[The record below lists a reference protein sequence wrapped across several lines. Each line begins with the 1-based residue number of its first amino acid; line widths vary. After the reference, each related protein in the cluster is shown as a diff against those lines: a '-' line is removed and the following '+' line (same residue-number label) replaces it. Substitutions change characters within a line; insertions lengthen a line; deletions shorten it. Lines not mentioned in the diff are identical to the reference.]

1 MSESFAFIDI
11 IFFAMVA
18 AFIAFRLRSVL
29 GRRTGTERRRA
40 NPFLTGEQKKA
51 EAQAADNVV
60 KLPDRHA
67 SHQGEEAG
75 FGGIADAG
83 LKRGLTDIRLADPH
97 FDLDAFLQG
106 ARAAFG
112 MIIEA
117 FANGDRATLRPL
129 LADPVYNS
137 FAGAIDAREAA
148 GERLTTEIV
157 SMRSAEVAEAGMD
170 GPLAKLTVR
179 FVTEQIN
186 ATRDAE
192 GTVVDGDASQIAEL
206 VDLWTFARDT
216 RTDDPNWQLVET
228 RTPD

>member
-29 GRRTGTERRRA
+29 GRRTGNERRRT

-51 EAQAADNVV
+51 EAQGADNVV
-60 KLPDRHA
+60 KLPDRNA
-67 SHQGEEAG
+67 SQQGEDNG
-75 FGGIADAG
+75 FADIGDAD

-97 FDLDAFLQG
+97 FDLDSFLQG

-117 FANGDRATLRPL
+117 FANGDRAALRPL
-129 LADPVYNS
+129 LADSVYNS

-157 SMRSAEVAEAGMD
+157 SMRSAELAEAGMD
-170 GPLAKLTVR
+170 GPYAKLTVR

-192 GTVVDGDASQIAEL
+192 GNVVDGDASQIAEL

>member
-29 GRRTGTERRRA
+29 GRRTGSERRRT
-40 NPFLTGEQKKA
+40 NPFLTAEQKKA
-51 EAQAADNVV
+51 EQQGTDNVV
-60 KLPDRHA
+60 RLPDRLA
-67 SHQGEEAG
+67 SQPGEEAD
-75 FGGIADAG
+75 FGAVRDAG
-83 LKRGLTDIRLADPH
+83 LKRGLTEIRLADPH
-97 FDLDAFLQG
+97 FDLDGFLQG

-112 MIIEA
+112 MIIDA
-117 FANGDRATLRPL
+117 FASGDKQTLRPL
-129 LADPVYNS
+129 LADAVYGS
-137 FAGAIDAREAA
+137 FAAAIDAREAA

-157 SMRSAEVAEAGMD
+157 SMRSCEVADAAMD
-170 GPLAKLTVR
+170 GPFAKLTVR
-179 FVTEQIN
+179 FVSEQIN

-192 GTVVDGDASQIAEL
+192 GNVVDGDASQIAEV

-216 RTDDPNWQLVET
+216 RDDDPNWQLVET

>member
-29 GRRTGTERRRA
+29 GRRTGNERRRT
-40 NPFLTGEQKKA
+40 NPYLSAEKKR
-51 EAQAADNVV
+51 EGQTADNVV
-60 KLPDRHA
+60 KLPERHV
-67 SHQGEEAG
+67 SREDEEPV
-75 FGGIADAG
+75 FADIKDAK
-83 LKRGLTDIRLADPH
+83 LKQGLTEIRLADPH
-97 FDLDAFLQG
+97 FDLDDFVAG

-112 MIIEA
+112 MVLDA
-117 FANGDRATLRPL
+117 FANGDKAALRPL
-129 LADPVYNS
+129 LADPVYEGFS
-137 FAGAIDAREAA
+137 AAIDQREAA
-148 GERLTTEIV
+148 GEKLTTEIV
-157 SMRSAEVAEAGMD
+157 TMRASEVAEAGMH
-170 GPLAKLTVR
+170 GPFAKLTVK

-192 GTVVDGDASQIAEL
+192 GNVVDGDASQIAEL

>member
-29 GRRTGTERRRA
+29 GRRTGNERRRT
-40 NPFLTGEQKKA
+40 NPILTGGKKA
-51 EAQAADNVV
+51 EAQAGDNVV
-60 KLPDRHA
+60 KLPDRHPSTGA
-67 SHQGEEAG
+67 EEPL
-75 FGGIADAG
+75 FADIEDAD
-83 LKRGLTDIRLADPH
+83 LKQGLTAIRLADPH
-97 FDLDAFLQG
+97 FDLEGFLEG

-112 MIIEA
+112 MIIES
-117 FANGDRATLRPL
+117 FASGDKATLRPL
-129 LADPVYNS
+129 LADAVYNS
-137 FAGAIDAREAA
+137 FAGAIDGRETA
-148 GERLTTEIV
+148 GEKLTTEIV
-157 SMRSAEVAEAGMD
+157 TMRSAELAEAGMD
-170 GPLAKLTVR
+170 GPQSRLTVR

-192 GTVVDGDASQIAEL
+192 DNVVDGDASEIAEV

-216 RTDDPNWQLVET
+216 RTDDPNWQLIET

>member
-29 GRRTGTERRRA
+29 GRRTGSERRRT
-40 NPFLTGEQKKA
+40 NPFLTGEKKA
-51 EAQAADNVV
+51 EAQAGDNVV
-60 KLPDRHA
+60 KLPERQPHTGADDRVFA
-67 SHQGEEAG
+67 E
-75 FGGIADAG
+75 ITDDR
-83 LKRGLTDIRLADPH
+83 LKQGLTAIRLADPH
-97 FDLDAFLQG
+97 FDLDGFLQG

-117 FANGDRATLRPL
+117 FTNGDKATLRPL

-137 FAGAIDAREAA
+137 FAGAIDARDAA
-148 GERLTTEIV
+148 GEKLTTEIV
-157 SMRSAEVAEAGMD
+157 SMRATEVAEAEMD
-170 GPLAKLTVR
+170 GPDARLTVR

-192 GTVVDGDASQIAEL
+192 GNVVVGDASEIAEV
-206 VDLWTFARDT
+206 VDLWTFSRDT

>member
-29 GRRTGTERRRA
+29 GRRTGNERRRT
-40 NPFLTGEQKKA
+40 NPFLTAEQKKQ
-51 EAQAADNVV
+51 EAGGDNVV

-67 SHQGEEAG
+67 NQDDAEPV
-75 FGGIADAG
+75 FADIKDG
-83 LKRGLTDIRLADPH
+83 TLKKGLTDIRLADPH
-97 FDLDAFLQG
+97 FDLDGFLEG
-106 ARAAFG
+106 AKAAFG
-112 MIIEA
+112 MVLDA
-117 FANGDRATLRPL
+117 FANGDKATLRPL
-129 LADPVYNS
+129 LADPVYDS
-137 FAGAIDAREAA
+137 FSAAIDQREAA

-157 SMRSAEVAEAGMD
+157 GMRTAEVAEAGMD
-170 GPLAKLTVR
+170 GPYAKLTVR

-192 GTVVDGDASQIAEL
+192 GNVVDGDASQIAEL
-206 VDLWTFARDT
+206 TDLWTFARDT

>member
-29 GRRTGTERRRA
+29 GRRTGNERRRS
-40 NPFLTGEQKKA
+40 NPMLTPEQQRG
-51 EAQAADNVV
+51 EAQNGDNVV
-60 KLPDRHA
+60 KLPDRHQ
-67 SHQGEEAG
+67 SQGEEEPT
-75 FGGIADAG
+75 FADIGDDKVKKGVTAV
-83 LKRGLTDIRLADPH
+83 RLADPH
-97 FDLDAFLQG
+97 FDLDGFLAG

-117 FANGDRATLRPL
+117 FAKGDKQTLRPL
-129 LADPVYNS
+129 LADPVYAS
-137 FAGAIDAREAA
+137 FSAAIDAREAA
-148 GERLTTEIV
+148 GETLTTEIV
-157 SMRSAEVAEAGMD
+157 SMRSSDIAEAGMD
-170 GPLAKLTVR
+170 GPYARLTVR

-186 ATRDAE
+186 ATRDAQ
-192 GTVVDGDASQIAEL
+192 GNVIDGDASHVAEV
-206 VDLWTFARDT
+206 VDLWTFSRDT

>member
-29 GRRTGTERRRA
+29 GRRTGTERRRT
-40 NPFLTGEQKKA
+40 NPFLTGEQKKVV
-51 EAQAADNVV
+51 AQAGDNVV

-67 SHQGEEAG
+67 SQQDDEAA
-75 FGGIADAG
+75 FGDIQDVG
-83 LKRGLTDIRLADPH
+83 LKKGLTEIRLVDPH
-97 FDLDAFLQG
+97 FDLDGFLQG
-106 ARAAFG
+106 ARGAFG
-112 MIIEA
+112 MIIDA
-117 FANGDRATLRPL
+117 FANGDKQTLRLL
-129 LADPVYNS
+129 LADAVYGS
-137 FAGAIDAREAA
+137 FASAIDGREAS

-157 SMRSAEVAEAGMD
+157 SMRTCEIAEAAMD
-170 GPLAKLTVR
+170 GPYAKLTVR

-192 GTVVDGDASQIAEL
+192 GTVVDGDASQIAEV

-228 RTPD
+228 RTPG

>member
-29 GRRTGTERRRA
+29 GRRTGSERRRT

-51 EAQAADNVV
+51 DAQSGDNVV

-67 SHQGEEAG
+67 SQHGEEAG
-75 FGGIADAG
+75 FGDIQDAG
-83 LKRGLTDIRLADPH
+83 LKKGLTEIRLADPH
-97 FDLDAFLQG
+97 FDLDGFLQG
-106 ARAAFG
+106 AQAAFG
-112 MIIEA
+112 MIIDA
-117 FANGDRATLRPL
+117 FANGDKQTLRPL
-129 LADPVYNS
+129 LADSVYGS
-137 FAGAIDAREAA
+137 FAAAIDGREAA

-157 SMRSAEVAEAGMD
+157 SMRSCEIADAMMD
-170 GPLAKLTVR
+170 GPYAKLTVR

-192 GTVVDGDASQIAEL
+192 GTVVDGDASQIAE
-206 VDLWTFARDT
+206 VIDLWTFARDT

-228 RTPD
+228 RTAE

>member
-29 GRRTGTERRRA
+29 GRRTGSERRRT
-40 NPFLTGEQKKA
+40 NPFLTGGQKKT
-51 EAQAADNVV
+51 EAQAGDNVV
-60 KLPDRHA
+60 KLPDRQ
-67 SHQGEEAG
+67 SGTDVEEPLFAG
-75 FGGIADAG
+75 IEDAD
-83 LKRGLTDIRLADPH
+83 LKQGLTAIRLADPH
-97 FDLDAFLQG
+97 FDLDGFLEG
-106 ARAAFG
+106 GRAAFG
-112 MIIEA
+112 MIIES
-117 FANGDRATLRPL
+117 FANGDKATLRPL
-129 LADPVYNS
+129 LADAVYNS
-137 FAGAIDAREAA
+137 FAGAIDGREAA
-148 GERLTTEIV
+148 GEKLTTEIV
-157 SMRSAEVAEAGMD
+157 TMRSAELAEAGMD
-170 GPLAKLTVR
+170 GPQARLTVR

-192 GTVVDGDASQIAEL
+192 DNVVDGDASEIAEV

>member
-29 GRRTGTERRRA
+29 GRRTGNERRRT
-40 NPFLTGEQKKA
+40 NPILTGGKKA
-51 EAQAADNVV
+51 EAQAGDNVV
-60 KLPDRHA
+60 KLPDRHPSTGA
-67 SHQGEEAG
+67 EEPL
-75 FGGIADAG
+75 FADIEDAD
-83 LKRGLTDIRLADPH
+83 LKQGLTAIRLADPH
-97 FDLDAFLQG
+97 FDLEGFLEG

-112 MIIEA
+112 MIIES
-117 FANGDRATLRPL
+117 FASGDKATLRPL
-129 LADPVYNS
+129 LADAVYNS
-137 FAGAIDAREAA
+137 FAGAIDGRETA
-148 GERLTTEIV
+148 GEKLTTEIV
-157 SMRSAEVAEAGMD
+157 TMRSAELAEAGMD
-170 GPLAKLTVR
+170 GPQSRLTVR

-192 GTVVDGDASQIAEL
+192 ENVVDGDASEIAEV

-216 RTDDPNWQLVET
+216 RTDDPNWQLIET

>member
-29 GRRTGTERRRA
+29 GRRTGNERRRT
-40 NPFLTGEQKKA
+40 NPFLTAEQKKQ
-51 EAQAADNVV
+51 EAGADNVV

-67 SHQGEEAG
+67 NQDDAAPV
-75 FGGIADAG
+75 FADIKDG
-83 LKRGLTDIRLADPH
+83 TLKNGLTDIRLADPH
-97 FDLDAFLQG
+97 FDLDGFLEG
-106 ARAAFG
+106 AKAAFG
-112 MIIEA
+112 MVLDA
-117 FANGDRATLRPL
+117 FANGDKGTLRPL
-129 LADPVYNS
+129 LADAVYDS
-137 FAGAIDAREAA
+137 FSSAIDQREAA

-157 SMRSAEVAEAGMD
+157 SMRAAEVAEAHMD
-170 GPLAKLTVR
+170 GPYAKLTVR

-192 GTVVDGDASQIAEL
+192 GNVVDGDASQIAEL
-206 VDLWTFARDT
+206 TDLWTFARDT

>member
-29 GRRTGTERRRA
+29 GRRTGNERRRP
-40 NPFLTGEQKKA
+40 NPMLSPERQRGET
-51 EAQAADNVV
+51 QAGDNVV
-60 KLPDRHA
+60 KLPDRNKSQDA
-67 SHQGEEAG
+67 EEPTFANIGDETVKQGVTE
-75 FGGIADAG
+75 
-83 LKRGLTDIRLADPH
+83 IRLADPH
-97 FDLDAFLQG
+97 FDLDGFLAG

-117 FANGDRATLRPL
+117 FAKGDKQTLRPL
-129 LADPVYNS
+129 LADPVFAS
-137 FAGAIDAREAA
+137 FSTAIDARETA
-148 GERLTTEIV
+148 GETLTTEIV
-157 SMRSAEVAEAGMD
+157 SMRSSDIAEAGMD
-170 GPLAKLTVR
+170 GPYAKLAVR

-192 GTVVDGDASQIAEL
+192 GNVVDGDINHAAEV

>member
-29 GRRTGTERRRA
+29 GRRTGNERRRT

-51 EAQAADNVV
+51 EAQATDNVV

-67 SHQGEEAG
+67 SQQGEEPA
-75 FGGIADAG
+75 FGDIKDAG

-97 FDLDAFLQG
+97 FDLDGFLQG

-112 MIIEA
+112 MIIDA
-117 FANGDRATLRPL
+117 FASGDKQTLRPL
-129 LADPVYNS
+129 LADAVYGS
-137 FAGAIDAREAA
+137 FAAAIDAREAA
-148 GERLTTEIV
+148 GEKLTTEIV
-157 SMRSAEVAEAGMD
+157 SMQGCEVAEAVMD
-170 GPLAKLTVR
+170 GPYAKLTIR
-179 FVTEQIN
+179 FRTEQIN
-186 ATRDAE
+186 AIRDAE
-192 GTVVDGDASQIAEL
+192 GTVVDGDPAQIAEV

-228 RTPD
+228 RTPE

>member
-29 GRRTGTERRRA
+29 GRRTGNERRRT
-40 NPFLTGEQKKA
+40 NPFLTAEQKKQ
-51 EAQAADNVV
+51 EASGDNVV

-67 SHQGEEAG
+67 NQDDAEPV
-75 FGGIADAG
+75 FADIKDG
-83 LKRGLTDIRLADPH
+83 TLKKGLTDIRLADPH
-97 FDLDAFLQG
+97 FDLDGFLEG
-106 ARAAFG
+106 AKAAFG
-112 MIIEA
+112 MVLDA
-117 FANGDRATLRPL
+117 FANGDKATLRPL
-129 LADPVYNS
+129 LADAVYDS
-137 FAGAIDAREAA
+137 FSAAIDQRETA

-157 SMRSAEVAEAGMD
+157 SMRAAEVAEAVMD
-170 GPLAKLTVR
+170 GPYAKLTVR

-192 GTVVDGDASQIAEL
+192 DNVVDGDASQIAEL
-206 VDLWTFARDT
+206 IDLWTFARDT

>member
-29 GRRTGTERRRA
+29 GRRTGNERRRT
-40 NPFLTGEQKKA
+40 NPFLTGPEKKA
-51 EAQAADNVV
+51 DAQTSDNVV
-60 KLPDRHA
+60 KLPERHA
-67 SHQGEEAG
+67 SQQAEESG
-75 FGGIADAG
+75 FGAIKDAG

-97 FDLDAFLQG
+97 FDLDGFLQG

-112 MIIEA
+112 MIIEG
-117 FANGDRATLRPL
+117 FASGDKATLRPL
-129 LADPVYNS
+129 LADAVYGS
-137 FAGAIDAREAA
+137 FAAAIDAREAA

-157 SMRSAEVAEAGMD
+157 SMRECQVAEAGMD
-170 GPLAKLTVR
+170 GPYAKLTVR

-192 GTVVDGDASQIAEL
+192 GIVVDGDASQIAEV

-228 RTPD
+228 RTPE

>member
-29 GRRTGTERRRA
+29 GRRTGNERRRT
-40 NPFLTGEQKKA
+40 NPILTGGKKA
-51 EAQAADNVV
+51 EAHAGDNVV
-60 KLPDRHA
+60 KLPDRHSSTGA
-67 SHQGEEAG
+67 EEPL
-75 FGGIADAG
+75 FADIEDAD
-83 LKRGLTDIRLADPH
+83 LKQGLTAIRLADPH
-97 FDLDAFLQG
+97 FDLEGFLEG

-112 MIIEA
+112 MIIES
-117 FANGDRATLRPL
+117 FASGDKATLRPL
-129 LADPVYNS
+129 LADAVYNS
-137 FAGAIDAREAA
+137 FAGAIDGRETA
-148 GERLTTEIV
+148 GEKLTTEIV
-157 SMRSAEVAEAGMD
+157 TMRSAELAEAGMD
-170 GPLAKLTVR
+170 GPQSRLTVR

-192 GTVVDGDASQIAEL
+192 ENVVDGDASEIAEV

-216 RTDDPNWQLVET
+216 RTDDPNWQLIET

>member
-29 GRRTGTERRRA
+29 GRRTGNERRRT
-40 NPFLTGEQKKA
+40 NPFLTAEQKKQ
-51 EAQAADNVV
+51 EAGSDNVV

-67 SHQGEEAG
+67 NQDDAEPV
-75 FGGIADAG
+75 FADIKDG
-83 LKRGLTDIRLADPH
+83 TLKKGLTDIRLADPH
-97 FDLDAFLQG
+97 FDFDGFLEG
-106 ARAAFG
+106 AKAAFG
-112 MIIEA
+112 MVLDA
-117 FANGDRATLRPL
+117 FANGDKATLRPL
-129 LADPVYNS
+129 LADAVYDS
-137 FAGAIDAREAA
+137 FSAAIDQRETA

-157 SMRSAEVAEAGMD
+157 SMRAAEVAEAVMD
-170 GPLAKLTVR
+170 GPYAKLTVR

-192 GTVVDGDASQIAEL
+192 DNVVDGDASQIAEL
-206 VDLWTFARDT
+206 TDLWTFARDT

>member
-29 GRRTGTERRRA
+29 GRRTGSERRRT

-51 EAQAADNVV
+51 EAQGSDNVV

-67 SHQGEEAG
+67 SQQGEEAG
-75 FGGIADAG
+75 FAGIADAG

-157 SMRSAEVAEAGMD
+157 SMRSAELAEAGMD

>member
-29 GRRTGTERRRA
+29 GRRTGNERRRT
-40 NPFLTGEQKKA
+40 NPILTGGKKA
-51 EAQAADNVV
+51 EAQAGDNVV
-60 KLPDRHA
+60 KLPDRHPSTGA
-67 SHQGEEAG
+67 EEPL
-75 FGGIADAG
+75 FADIEDDD
-83 LKRGLTDIRLADPH
+83 LKQGLTAIRLADPH
-97 FDLDAFLQG
+97 FDLEGFLEG

-112 MIIEA
+112 MIIES
-117 FANGDRATLRPL
+117 FASGDKATLRPL
-129 LADPVYNS
+129 LADAVYNS
-137 FAGAIDAREAA
+137 FAGAIDGRETA
-148 GERLTTEIV
+148 GEKLTTEIV
-157 SMRSAEVAEAGMD
+157 TMRSAELAEAGMD
-170 GPLAKLTVR
+170 GPQSRLTVR

-192 GTVVDGDASQIAEL
+192 ENVVDGDASEIAEV

-216 RTDDPNWQLVET
+216 RTDDPNWQLIET

>member
-29 GRRTGTERRRA
+29 GRRTGNERRRT
-40 NPFLTGEQKKA
+40 NPFLASEKKQ
-51 EAQAADNVV
+51 EGQPADNVV

-67 SHQGEEAG
+67 SLDDGEPV
-75 FGGIADAG
+75 FADIKDEK
-83 LKRGLTDIRLADPH
+83 LKKGLTEIRLADPH
-97 FDLDAFLQG
+97 FDLDDFVAG
-106 ARAAFG
+106 SRAAFG
-112 MIIEA
+112 MVLDA
-117 FANGDRATLRPL
+117 FANGDKAGLRPL
-129 LADPVYNS
+129 LADPVYDS
-137 FAGAIDAREAA
+137 FSAAIDQREAA
-148 GERLTTEIV
+148 GEKLTTEIV
-157 SMRSAEVAEAGMD
+157 AMRASEVAEAGMD
-170 GPLAKLTVR
+170 GPYAKLTVK

-192 GTVVDGDASQIAEL
+192 GNVVDGDASQIAEL

-228 RTPD
+228 RTPE

>member
-29 GRRTGTERRRA
+29 GRRTGSERRRTD
-40 NPFLTGEQKKA
+40 PFMSSEKKR
-51 EAQAADNVV
+51 EGQAADNVV
-60 KLPDRHA
+60 KLPERHV
-67 SHQGEEAG
+67 SREDGEPV
-75 FGGIADAG
+75 FADIKDDK
-83 LKRGLTDIRLADPH
+83 LKQGLTEIRLADPH
-97 FDLDAFLQG
+97 FDLDDFVAG

-112 MIIEA
+112 MVLDA
-117 FANGDRATLRPL
+117 FANGDKASLRPL
-129 LADPVYNS
+129 LADPVYEGFS
-137 FAGAIDAREAA
+137 AAIDQREAA
-148 GERLTTEIV
+148 GEKLTTEIV
-157 SMRSAEVAEAGMD
+157 TMRASEVAEAGMD
-170 GPLAKLTVR
+170 GPYAKLTVK

-192 GTVVDGDASQIAEL
+192 GNVVDGDASQIAEL

-216 RTDDPNWQLVET
+216 RTNDPNWQLVET

>member
-29 GRRTGTERRRA
+29 GRRTGSERRRT
-40 NPFLTGEQKKA
+40 NPFLTPEQKKQDG
-51 EAQAADNVV
+51 QAADNVV

-67 SHQGEEAG
+67 NQDAAEPV
-75 FGGIADAG
+75 FADIKDG
-83 LKRGLTDIRLADPH
+83 TLKKGLTDIRLADPH
-97 FDLDAFLQG
+97 FDLEGFLQG

-112 MIIEA
+112 MVLDA
-117 FANGDRATLRPL
+117 FANGDKATLRPL
-129 LADPVYNS
+129 LADAVYDS
-137 FAGAIDAREAA
+137 FTAAIDQREAA

-157 SMRSAEVAEAGMD
+157 SMRSADVADAGMD
-170 GPLAKLTVR
+170 GPYAKLTVR

-192 GTVVDGDASQIAEL
+192 GTVVDGDAAQIAEL
-206 VDLWTFARDT
+206 TDLWTFARDT

>member
-29 GRRTGTERRRA
+29 GRRTGNERRRT
-40 NPFLTGEQKKA
+40 NPYLSSEKKQ
-51 EAQAADNVV
+51 EGQTPDNVV
-60 KLPDRHA
+60 KLPERHVDRGD
-67 SHQGEEAG
+67 GEPV
-75 FGGIADAG
+75 FADIKDEK
-83 LKRGLTDIRLADPH
+83 LKKGLTEIRLADPH
-97 FDLDAFLQG
+97 FDLDGFLAG

-112 MIIEA
+112 MVLDA
-117 FANGDRATLRPL
+117 FANGDKAGLRPL
-129 LADPVYNS
+129 LGDAVYES
-137 FAGAIDAREAA
+137 FAAAIDQREAA
-148 GERLTTEIV
+148 GEKLTTEIV
-157 SMRSAEVAEAGMD
+157 NMRASEIAEAGMD
-170 GPLAKLTVR
+170 GPYAKLTVR

-192 GTVVDGDASQIAEL
+192 GNVVDGDPSQIAEI

-228 RTPD
+228 RAPD